1 MERGQNTT
9 RGGSDPI
16 VPQNRGPIP
25 PGFGGHSRL
34 FLLEPAD
41 RVLAAHEKGTSEF
54 VREHVLQNR

>member
-1 MERGQNTT
+1 MKRGQNTT

-25 PGFGGHSRL
+25 SGFGGHSRL

-41 RVLAAHEKGTSEF
+41 RVLAAPEKGTSEF
-54 VREHVLQNR
+54 VRQHA